1 MKKSTSKF
9 DKALL
14 AAATKPAHA
23 TKNKSREAAANSFL
37 YKAKHSSVARPTKA
51 KTKDNI
57 DRLIE
62 AENRFPDHHPDDM
75 RKDGDSTRF
84 FFKHTNVPELQE
96 GLEGVIDTYTL
107 HVLGRYSDEQKYPRM
122 SDFMTAYP
130 LGHEKPAFNET
141 YYYRN
146 ANKMVEVEN
155 HNNNLPAN
163 ATPKAM
169 PEPVLT
175 EFAQKHVDLQR
186 KLYLCLRAN
195 YHRFMD
201 NACKTTIDYR
211 IKTFESD
218 HNLEGEDRLDLNKRY
233 TWTRMRNDMAAL
245 CCIATPTGFYF
256 LPLYTTVREDN
267 CTVHDW
273 LISVLR
279 LYSTLRTEDSDWGEL
294 AQADAVHRM

>member
-96 GLEGVIDTYTL
+96 GLEGVQIPAC
-107 HVLGRYSDEQKYPRM
+107 GRIQQEDM
-122 SDFMTAYP
+122 SVA
-130 LGHEKPAFNET
+130 
-141 YYYRN
+141 
-146 ANKMVEVEN
+146 
-155 HNNNLPAN
+155 
-163 ATPKAM
+163 
-169 PEPVLT
+169 
-175 EFAQKHVDLQR
+175 
-186 KLYLCLRAN
+186 
-195 YHRFMD
+195 
-201 NACKTTIDYR
+201 
-211 IKTFESD
+211 
-218 HNLEGEDRLDLNKRY
+218 
-233 TWTRMRNDMAAL
+233 
-245 CCIATPTGFYF
+245 
-256 LPLYTTVREDN
+256 
-267 CTVHDW
+267 
-273 LISVLR
+273 
-279 LYSTLRTEDSDWGEL
+279 
-294 AQADAVHRM
+294 

>member
-1 MKKSTSKF
+1 MKNSRSKF

-14 AAATKPAHA
+14 AAATKPAQA
-23 TKNKSREAAANSFL
+23 TKNKSRVTAANSFL
-37 YKAKHSSVARPTKA
+37 YKAKHSSVATPPKERT
-51 KTKDNI
+51 TNTV

-62 AENRFPDHHPDDM
+62 AENRFPDHHPEDM

-84 FFKHTNVPELQE
+84 FFQHTNIPELQE
-96 GLEGVIDTYTL
+96 GLEGVLTTYTL
-107 HVLGRYSDEQKYPRM
+107 HVLQRYSNDQTYPRM

-130 LGHEKPAFNET
+130 LGHKKPAFNDT

-155 HNNNLPAN
+155 HNNNLPAGD
-163 ATPKAM
+163 TPKAM
-169 PEPVLT
+169 PAPVLT

-201 NACKTTIDYR
+201 NACKTTIDHR
-211 IKTFESD
+211 IKTFES
-218 HNLEGEDRLDLNKRY
+218 NNGLKGEERLDLNKRY
-233 TWTRMRNDMAAL
+233 TWTKMRNDMAAL

-267 CTVHDW
+267 CTVHD
-273 LISVLR
+273 
-279 LYSTLRTEDSDWGEL
+279 
-294 AQADAVHRM
+294 